1 MVNEDDEIEY
11 LTEEEISQ
19 AIAVSNFSN
28 IYYVYFDTA
37 GEILSISN
45 ERSVSRTDSFLE
57 IEYERVEKFISN
69 TETLSDYKISLLDE
83 KPTLVKK
90 TQESVYKTNIFK
102 MIDPTVTESTMLVVR
117 WEKSKSR
124 WVFSLRES
132 YKKQLR
138 DLGLSSRLLFFVTMN
153 SNVNLLV
160 RSIEIDLKEL
170 IGSPAGISI
179 PFSSKFENNLKLIN
193 IGTRRFFDS
202 YGLLINE

>member
-1 MVNEDDEIEY
+1 MANEDDEIEY

-28 IYYVYFDTA
+28 IYYVYFDTT

-45 ERSVSRTDSFLE
+45 ERNVARIDSFLE

-117 WEKSKSR
+117 WEKLKSR

-138 DLGLSSRLLFFVTMN
+138 DLGLSSKLLFFVTMD

-179 PFSSKFENNLKLIN
+179 PFSSKFENNVKLIN

>member
-179 PFSSKFENNLKLIN
+179 PFSSKFENNIKLIN

>member
-1 MVNEDDEIEY
+1 MVCSNNKK
-11 LTEEEISQ
+11 
-19 AIAVSNFSN
+19 IAKEV
-28 IYYVYFDTA
+28 IKLKGQGLKITADKPYYWHDRIGY
-37 GEILSISN
+37 N
-45 ERSVSRTDSFLE
+45 YRM
-57 IEYERVEKFISN
+57 
-69 TETLSDYKISLLDE
+69 
-83 KPTLVKK
+83 
-90 TQESVYKTNIFK
+90 TNICAAIGYSQIK
-102 MIDPTVTESTMLVVR
+102 IIDDILKKKR
-117 WEKSKSR
+117 II
-124 WVFSLRES
+124 FES

-179 PFSSKFENNLKLIN
+179 PFSSKFENNIKLIN

>member
-1 MVNEDDEIEY
+1 MVNEDEEIEY

-45 ERSVSRTDSFLE
+45 EHSISRTDSFLE

-69 TETLSDYKISLLDE
+69 TESISDYKISLLDE

-102 MIDPTVTESTMLVVR
+102 MIDPTVTEATMLVVR

-138 DLGLSSRLLFFVTMN
+138 DLGLSSKLLFFVTMN

-170 IGSPAGISI
+170 ISAPNGISI
-179 PFSSKFENNLKLIN
+179 PFSSKFENNVKLIN
-193 IGTRRFFDS
+193 IGTRRFFDT
-202 YGLLINE
+202 YGLINE

>member
-1 MVNEDDEIEY
+1 MANEDDEIEY

-45 ERSVSRTDSFLE
+45 ERSVARTDSFLE

-138 DLGLSSRLLFFVTMN
+138 DLGLSSKLLFFVTMN

-179 PFSSKFENNLKLIN
+179 PFSSKFENNVKLIN